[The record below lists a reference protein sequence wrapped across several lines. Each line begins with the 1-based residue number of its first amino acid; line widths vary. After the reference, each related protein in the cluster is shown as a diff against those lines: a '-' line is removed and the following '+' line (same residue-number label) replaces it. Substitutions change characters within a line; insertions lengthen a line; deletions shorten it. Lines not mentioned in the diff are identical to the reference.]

1 MGTPQRT
8 APHGP
13 DMPPLRAI
21 LLPHR
26 IVRLMRSIRPG
37 RAPGSGPSTPDDVIE
52 SIVRELRG
60 ALRELRRSTAERI
73 IRQGVSMTQIHVLWL
88 LDNHGELPM
97 SRLAELLAVSP
108 SNSSGLID
116 RMVERQLVERRRVQ
130 DDRRLVVVRIGAE
143 GSRLLRELEE
153 VHHDGLRRALR
164 RLEPQRLAAVLTA
177 FSEFRAAIEADLGPR
192 PAPVTGVPATTR
204 STTDGPEPSTRP
216 AAATSTP

>member
-1 MGTPQRT
+1 
-8 APHGP
+8 
-13 DMPPLRAI
+13 
-21 LLPHR
+21 
-26 IVRLMRSIRPG
+26 MRSIRP
-37 RAPGSGPSTPDDVIE
+37 RSAPRGDPSKPDDVIE
-52 SIVRELRG
+52 LIVRELRG
-60 ALRELRRSTAERI
+60 ALKELRRSTAERI

-130 DDRRLVVVRIGAE
+130 DDRRLVVVGIGPE

-153 VHHDGLRRALR
+153 VHHDGLRRALG

-177 FSEFRAAIEADLGPR
+177 FSDFRAAIEADLGPQRSALTDAPATAKPATAQPATPTAAPSAR
-192 PAPVTGVPATTR
+192 PA
-204 STTDGPEPSTRP
+204 S
-216 AAATSTP
+216 ATSTP

>member
-1 MGTPQRT
+1 
-8 APHGP
+8 
-13 DMPPLRAI
+13 
-21 LLPHR
+21 
-26 IVRLMRSIRPG
+26 MRSIRPG
-37 RAPGSGPSTPDDVIE
+37 REPRIGAGTPDDVIE

-130 DDRRLVVVRIGAE
+130 DDRRLVVVGIGAE

-177 FSEFRAAIEADLGPR
+177 FSDFRAAIEADLGPR
-192 PAPVTGVPATTR
+192 PSPLTDAPASARPTADAAGRP
-204 STTDGPEPSTRP
+204 TRP
-216 AAATSTP
+216 ASATSTP